1 MIRRELEYFLGAV
14 RFFTRLPVPAWVGH
28 SAEALNHSARYFP
41 AVGLVVGAIGALVY
55 LAAAQLW
62 PQPVAVLLSMAATIH
77 ATGAF
82 HEDGLSDSVDGLG
95 GGWDKLRILEI
106 MKDSR
111 VGSYGVVA
119 LWLGLTGKFVLLT
132 ALDPALVPFA
142 LLAGHALSR
151 FCSTLLLATMDYVRE
166 DLLAKAKPLATRLSP
181 GALLVATSFALPGLF
196 LLPVD
201 KMLFG
206 VALAGLATFWLAR
219 QFRRWLGGYT
229 GDCLGATQQ
238 VSEIAFY
245 LGLLVV
251 WPR

>member
-1 MIRRELEYFLGAV
+1 MLRRELEYFFGAL

-28 SAEALNHSARYFP
+28 SSQALNSSARYFP
-41 AVGLVVGAIGALVY
+41 AVGLLIGGIGGLVY
-55 LAAAQLW
+55 LGAAYCW
-62 PQPVAVLLSMAATIH
+62 PQPVAVLLSMAATIY

-95 GGWDKLRILEI
+95 GGWDKGRILEI

-119 LWLGLTGKFVLLT
+119 MVLALLGKFTLLV
-132 ALDPALVPFA
+132 AMDGALVPYA

-151 FCSTLLLATMDYVRE
+151 FCATVLLATMDYVRD

-181 GALLVATSFALPGLF
+181 GAMLLALLFVLAGLAP
-196 LLPVD
+196 LPVE
-201 KMLFG
+201 KALAG
-206 VALAGLATFWLAR
+206 CLLAGLATIWLAAK
-219 QFRRWLGGYT
+219 FKRWLGGYT

-245 LGLLVV
+245 LGLVASL
-251 WPR
+251 PQ